1 MRFLVFLI
9 LFIFLGFFVGIR
21 TDLIGSDT
29 VTYRFLYYHSQ
40 YVSYE
45 FLFQALIES
54 LSSNGFGV
62 EVFFFS
68 IFILNFIVIYFLIQ
82 QISLY
87 IGITRILPFYFLS
100 FSFLLWSSWFEVAVT
115 NALRQGL
122 SLNIALLSL
131 LFFLRKKYLLFIF
144 FLVIS
149 LFFHKSSFLVLIIP
163 FLLILPMGKI
173 LFLFLFLNFLY
184 VMGWNEVVVSSLLGR
199 YGVIL
204 FSEDS
209 YTNVIM
215 YKGFHFGLF
224 VYSAFWVF
232 IYLFLNKYMNL
243 DTELKLNV
251 FKIIKVFIILS
262 FPFYLLGYLPF
273 SNRYAFLFWFL
284 IPYMNALFVYFFLSK
299 KKHFLYYSLLVFM
312 ISYLYFLFLFVEDYI
327 NA

>member
-1 MRFLVFLI
+1 MRFLIFLI
-9 LFIFLGFFVGIR
+9 LFIFLGFFVGAR

-29 VTYRFLYYHSQ
+29 ITYRFFYYNYQ

-54 LSSNGFGV
+54 LASNGFRA

-82 QISLY
+82 QVSLY
-87 IGITRILPFYFLS
+87 IGIKRTLPFYFLS

-131 LFFLRKKYLLFIF
+131 LFFLRKRYLFFSFFFI
-144 FLVIS
+144 IS
-149 LFFHKSSFLVLIIP
+149 LLFHKSSFLVLIVP
-163 FLLILPMGKI
+163 FLLVLPMGKI
-173 LFLFLFLNFLY
+173 LFIFLLLNIMY
-184 VMGWNEVVVSSLLGR
+184 VTGWNELIVSGLLGR

-215 YKGFHFGLF
+215 YKGFQFGLF
-224 VYSAFWVF
+224 IYSVFWVF
-232 IYLFLNKYMNL
+232 TYLFLSKYVNL
-243 DTELKLNV
+243 DVKLKLNIS
-251 FKIIKVFIILS
+251 KIVKVFIILS

-284 IPYMNALFVYFFLSK
+284 IPYMNAIFLYLFLAGR
-299 KKHFLYYSLLVFM
+299 KHFLYYSFLVFM
-312 ISYLYFLFLFVEDYI
+312 ISYLYFLFLFAEDYI